1 MCIYLYAIG
10 EIIRCVST
18 EEGDVLSA
26 RVWSASI
33 KQFLQ
38 SRQTV
43 EENSLDR
50 KRRRKRGERERGRE
64 RREERE
70 RGGEKGE
77 RREGQRRERGERG
90 REGNGAK
97 MSMP

>member
-43 EENSLDR
+43 EENSLDGR
-50 KRRRKRGERERGRE
+50 EGRERGV
-64 RREERE
+64 
-70 RGGEKGE
+70 EKGE
-77 RREGQRRERGERG
+77 RRERGGERRERGERG
-90 REGNGAK
+90 KEGREEREGEREMGRK
-97 MSMP
+97 